1 MGFFD
6 RIFGPDKEEQQL
18 QYDKLHK
25 MFGTLTAY
33 KPVFKTWNGAL
44 YESALVRSAIDARAR
59 HISKLKI
66 EFKGA
71 AKPGLISKLDKA
83 PNEWSTWS
91 QWLYRASTIL
101 DCTNNL
107 FIVPVLD
114 DNLETVGYMP
124 ALPSKCKVV
133 EDKAGK
139 AWLIYEFKRG
149 ERGAIEFDRCGLM
162 TKYQFENDFF
172 GSSNGALSDTM
183 KLITIQNQGIEEAVK
198 NSATYRFMAQVD
210 NFTFAEDLKKE
221 RERFTTENMAGEG
234 GLLLFPNTYHNVKQI
249 DSTPYTVDAAQMELI
264 NTNIYNYY
272 GVNVDVLQ
280 NKTYGDTWSAFYEG
294 AVETFA
300 IPFSEVMTKTIYSQ
314 REQSEGNMVMATSNR
329 LQYLS
334 NSDKLKVSSQM
345 SDRGIMTAN
354 EIREIWN
361 LPPVEGGDVL
371 TRRGEYYVVNE
382 DGTTS
387 KEEALANDE

>member
-1 MGFFD
+1 MSFFD
-6 RIFGPDKEEQQL
+6 RIFGT
-18 QYDKLHK
+18 DKLEQEKHQK
-25 MFGTLTAY
+25 VNKLFGTLTAY
-33 KPVFKTWNGAL
+33 KPVFRTWDGAL

-66 EFKGA
+66 ELNGS
-71 AKPGLISKLDKA
+71 AKPMLKGRLEKA
-83 PNEWSTWS
+83 PNEWHTWS

-114 DNLETVGYMP
+114 ANLETVGFMP

-133 EDKAGK
+133 EAKDGK
-139 AWLIYEFKRG
+139 PWLVYEFRRG
-149 ERGAIEFDRCGLM
+149 EVGAIEFERCGLM
-162 TKYQFENDFF
+162 TKYQYKNDFF
-172 GSSNGALSDTM
+172 GASNTALDETM
-183 KLITIQNQGIEEAVK
+183 KLLTIQNQGIEEAVK

-272 GVNVDVLQ
+272 GVNTDVLQ
-280 NKTYGDTWSAFYEG
+280 NKTYGDAWSAYYEG
-294 AVETFA
+294 AIEPWA
-300 IPFSEVMTKTIYSQ
+300 IQFSEVMTKAIYTN
-314 REQSEGNMVMATSNR
+314 REQTEGNYLMATSNR

-334 NSDKLKVSSQM
+334 NSDKLKVSAQM

-387 KEEALANDE
+387 KEEALNNE